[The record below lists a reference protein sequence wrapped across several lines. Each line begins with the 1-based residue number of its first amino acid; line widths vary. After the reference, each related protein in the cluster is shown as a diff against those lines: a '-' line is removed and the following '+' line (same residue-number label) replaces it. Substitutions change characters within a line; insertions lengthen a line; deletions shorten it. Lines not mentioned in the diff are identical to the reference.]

1 MKRPQLWW
9 ALVPLLLFFSPGGLF
24 SAPGTPGAP
33 GAPGAPGTHVS
44 LQSPQGLGRWYPT
57 PPDISARS
65 AVVLDSDTGAVLFEK
80 NADIVI
86 PPASLTK
93 LAAMQ
98 VALRATETGTVAL
111 EDEVLL
117 TPDSYALNMPPGS
130 SLMFLGPGQRVTV
143 DELLRGLAV
152 PSGNDAAAAL
162 AYHISGGVPQ
172 FIEKMN
178 AEMER
183 LGLQHTRFEEPSGY
197 SPLNQTTARE
207 FAEFVRQYLDSWPE
221 TLSEYHSLKEYAYPA
236 PENLVAPHAEGPILQ
251 RNRNT
256 LLWDYPGVDGL
267 KTGFIPSSGY
277 NIALTAERDGRRLI
291 IVLLG
296 GPGENHALGGASRA
310 QDGKVLL
317 DYGFEEF
324 EVLELGAPR
333 VSGIRVWKGDRVDV
347 ELGVTT
353 APRIT
358 LPIGLRERLV
368 GELEYKDELEAP
380 VQGGHSFGR
389 ALWRVGETKV
399 AEAPLVAQFD
409 VARGG
414 PISVLFDTL
423 RLFFRSVGEFF
434 AGLLASFM

>member
-1 MKRPQLWW
+1 MKRPQFWW
-9 ALVPLLLFFSPGGLF
+9 ALVPLLLLFLPPGLS
-24 SAPGTPGAP
+24 SAPGA
-33 GAPGAPGTHVS
+33 HVS
-44 LQSPQGLGRWYPT
+44 LQSPQGLGRWYPA
-57 PPDISARS
+57 PPEISARS
-65 AVVLDSDTGAVLFEK
+65 AVVLDADTGALLFEK
-80 NADIVI
+80 NADTVI

-98 VALRATETGTVAL
+98 VALRATETGRIAL

-162 AYHISGGVPQ
+162 AHHVSGGVPQ
-172 FIEKMN
+172 FIEEMN
-178 AEMER
+178 SEMER
-183 LGLQHTRFEEPSGY
+183 LGLHHTRFQEPSGY

-207 FAEFVRQYLDSWPE
+207 FAAFVRQYLAAWPE

-236 PENLVAPHAEGPILQ
+236 PENLIAPHAEGPILQ

-277 NIALTAERDGRRLI
+277 NIALTGERNGRRLI

-296 GPGENHALGGASRA
+296 GPGDNHALGGATRA
-310 QDGKVLL
+310 RDGKALL

-324 EVLELGAPR
+324 EVLELGAPQ
-333 VSGIRVWKGDRVDV
+333 VSGIRVWKGERAEV
-347 ELGVTT
+347 ELGVAA

-358 LPIGLRERLV
+358 LPKGLREQLV
-368 GELEYKDELEAP
+368 GELEYEDELEAP
-380 VQGGHSFGR
+380 VRGGQSYGR
-389 ALWRVGETKV
+389 ALWRVGETQV
-399 AEAPLVAQFD
+399 AEAPLIAQVD
-409 VARGG
+409 VERGG
-414 PISVLFDTL
+414 PVLVLFDTL
-423 RLFFRSVGEFF
+423 RLFFRSVGHFF
-434 AGLLASFM
+434 AELIASFR